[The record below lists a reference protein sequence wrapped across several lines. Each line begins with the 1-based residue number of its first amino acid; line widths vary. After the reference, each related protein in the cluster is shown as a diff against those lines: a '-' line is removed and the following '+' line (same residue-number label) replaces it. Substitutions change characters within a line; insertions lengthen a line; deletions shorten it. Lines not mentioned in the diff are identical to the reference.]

1 MNTILVYPIGELSEK
16 RLSRLMELE
25 LSERGVE
32 VTLDP
37 NENVHQAVFVVG
49 TLDDEV
55 MEIIQN
61 TAVNAEKVVCCRYI
75 ECETD
80 GIFPVERPFDVGK
93 LCDELSRSQKRE
105 KAPDGLTINGNDVAF
120 GGEKIDLSKK
130 ELELLKLLKDREGEV
145 VLREEAQRIVFGSDS
160 DSNAVDVYI
169 RYLRKK
175 LDLAFDQRMII
186 TVRNKGYML
195 KK

>member
-1 MNTILVYPIGELSEK
+1 
-16 RLSRLMELE
+16 MELE
-25 LSERGVE
+25 LLERGVA

-37 NENVHQAVFVVG
+37 KENVHQAVFVVG
-49 TLDDEV
+49 TLDDEM
-55 MEIIQN
+55 MEIIQK
-61 TAVNAEKVVCCRYI
+61 TAVNAEKVVCYRYL

-80 GIFPVERPFDVGK
+80 GIFPVERPFDVQK
-93 LCDELSRSQKRE
+93 LCDGLSRSNKKE
-105 KAPDGLTINGNDVAF
+105 KAPDGLIIDGDNVTF
-120 GGEKIDLSKK
+120 RGEKIDLSKK
-130 ELELLKLLKDREGEV
+130 ELELLKLLKSREGEAIS
-145 VLREEAQRIVFGSDS
+145 REEAQRIVFGSSS
-160 DSNAVDVYI
+160 DSNEVDVYI